1 MRFFVRD
8 TPNFEKIIAVIRL
21 GTKYEVPHLRLEG
34 IRQLRPYLSYIT
46 GGLTLASEK
55 HWKPEYAIPLA
66 NLSDELDLL
75 DILPTALYGCSQLG
89 TSIIDGMEHEDRI
102 QERLSSLNL
111 KRCLMARGKLVVMQ
125 SRAMTDAHFCIASC
139 SCDCQLQGGDEQCLG
154 KTLFVE
160 TQPFRQDVNVWDPL
174 RRLAVW
180 WREMSSLSLCK
191 TCLSTASSFYND
203 SRMKIWMQLPE
214 VFSLTPPSPTKV
226 SQDDH

>member
-1 MRFFVRD
+1 MTRERWGYFLKPCTTESGEFCDCFVDENNARPDMPSMRFFVRD

-154 KTLFVE
+154 KTLF
-160 TQPFRQDVNVWDPL
+160 RH
-174 RRLAVW
+174 
-180 WREMSSLSLCK
+180 S
-191 TCLSTASSFYND
+191 
-203 SRMKIWMQLPE
+203 
-214 VFSLTPPSPTKV
+214 PSVRT
-226 SQDDH
+226 